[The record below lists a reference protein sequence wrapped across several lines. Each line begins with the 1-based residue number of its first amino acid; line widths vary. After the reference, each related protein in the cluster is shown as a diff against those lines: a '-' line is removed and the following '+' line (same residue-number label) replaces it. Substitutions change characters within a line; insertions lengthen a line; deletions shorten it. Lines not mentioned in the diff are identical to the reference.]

1 MTGKGKDVL
10 SWGKD
15 TPFNCK
21 LLIFILGLLDICSRI
36 DCVVSFAK
44 LAACSGV
51 GWGLSFVNLLIFSP
65 ICFV

>member
-1 MTGKGKDVL
+1 MTGKGKYVL

-21 LLIFILGLLDICSRI
+21 SLIFIKGLLDICSRI

-51 GWGLSFVNLLIFSP
+51 GLGCLFLNLFIFSP